1 MKGADFVWDKG
12 KLDRFIATPDEVVPG
27 NDMKPYGGL
36 TSAEDR
42 AKVIGF
48 LESLTTN

>member
-1 MKGADFVWDKG
+1 MAK
-12 KLDRFIATPDEVVPG
+12 PDEVVPG
-27 NDMKPYGGL
+27 HNMKPCGGL

-42 AKVIGF
+42 GKVIVF